1 MDAKS
6 IDVKVHPDG
15 IADVVVVLTSAEA
28 AYVAEA
34 LVAGHDLVIQHWE
47 GSEVTLSIRDTD

>member
-6 IDVKVHPDG
+6 IDVKLQPDG

-28 AYVAEA
+28 ADVARA
-34 LVAGHDLVIQHWE
+34 LVAGHDLVIQHWA